1 MNVLFEKNSCYS
13 SYYYV
18 YFWHRKLWNV
28 CINLKLLQR
37 ILFLPICVL
46 YYSPVGRFKRILWIS
61 ISLICLEK
69 LIICY
74 FFYLSDGLLYGLW
87 IYPSFSLIYLEYGAF
102 IKCALDVSV
111 CARLDVFVHGLF
123 NHEPRVVKT
132 IICHS
137 VRLPQRTFSG
147 SFFECVFL
155 FMLCTASW
163 ISTITKHC

>member
-1 MNVLFEKNSCYS
+1 MNF
-13 SYYYV
+13 
-18 YFWHRKLWNV
+18 YFTYLSRETHR
-28 CINLKLLQR
+28 LL
-37 ILFLPICVL
+37 
-46 YYSPVGRFKRILWIS
+46 
-61 ISLICLEK
+61 
-69 LIICY
+69 

-111 CARLDVFVHGLF
+111 GARLVVFVHGLF

-137 VRLPQRTFSG
+137 VRLPQRTFLG

-163 ISTITKHC
+163 ISTIAKHCWHIPIISLYFRCKVNGICYICFLNFSFLNEFSSFDFLNIHFLI